1 MKCIGA
7 MLTDVSFS
15 AVVWSRHTTLSIS
28 CVRESVSR
36 DETKYWLQKRLCF
49 LAFLQQREDQNYLSK
64 VSYLKCY

>member
-28 CVRESVSR
+28 YRESVSR

-64 VSYLKCY
+64 VSYLKFY